1 MKLNKE
7 LIKQGFKNQFITI
20 LHMIIFNIISFIIF
34 WASNIGTI
42 STGNTDGRGF
52 LPLAEY
58 KCNLFLVIICW
69 ILFLTL
75 FSIFYTKFFKR
86 DLKKQIELHWIFVI
100 IFLIV
105 SVIFCLIEF
114 IILVITQIY
123 TTGIFSTIVNYPD
136 SIFVLVSVYIMGYIV
151 MDFIREKMN
160 KKKIKKLK

>member
-1 MKLNKE
+1 M
-7 LIKQGFKNQFITI
+7 
-20 LHMIIFNIISFIIF
+20 
-34 WASNIGTI
+34 
-42 STGNTDGRGF
+42 F
-52 LPLAEY
+52 LPI
-58 KCNLFLVIICW
+58 K
-69 ILFLTL
+69 
-75 FSIFYTKFFKR
+75 S
-86 DLKKQIELHWIFVI
+86 IFVI